1 MTQRTTYFVDVV
13 LPVPIAQAFTYRVP
27 VELNEQVC
35 FGIRVIVPF
44 GKNKRLTGII
54 TKIHEIAPVNY
65 QAKYV
70 EILLDETPIITEK
83 QFALWTWI
91 SQYYL
96 SPIGD
101 VMNAALPANFKL
113 ASETKVV
120 IHPDYD
126 PIIDGL
132 SEKELLLVNIVEDRE
147 SIDLKEL
154 ADIVQIK
161 YIQPIIK
168 RLIERRIIATQ
179 EEINQR
185 YTPKTISC
193 VQLEDRFSND
203 AELDAL
209 FKNLENKAGGQKQLN
224 ALLEII
230 KCAIEL
236 GGTCQAVP
244 KSHLLKKEVSASALS
259 TLEKNGV
266 LISRKIQIDRLVPN
280 EKDQFGFKALS
291 NTQSVALKEIE
302 DAFEQ
307 KDVTLL
313 HGITGSG
320 KTEIYVQLI
329 QSYLD
334 MGKQVLYLLPEIAL
348 TTQLIQR
355 LSIYFGKQIGVYH
368 SKFNQNE
375 RVEIWNKVLSND
387 NEEYRLIIGAR
398 SAVFLPYQNL
408 GLIIVDEEHETS
420 YKQHDPSPR
429 YNARD
434 TSLILAHSH
443 KAKTLL
449 GSATPSFESY
459 FNAKKGKYALVEL
472 MERYKGVE
480 LPEVFCADL
489 KSERKLKT
497 MQANFSALLLEEIEN
512 TLKKNEQVIL
522 FQNRRGY
529 TPRWSCEVCTWSP
542 KCTNCDVTL
551 TYHKFGNNLK
561 CHYCSYVTA
570 PMGSC
575 HACGSNRLKM
585 VGFGTEKIED
595 DLAIHFPTA
604 RIKRMDLDTTRSKN
618 AYSEIINDFENRKI
632 DVLIGTQMLS
642 KGLDFDNVTLVG
654 IMDADM
660 LLNRPDFRAFERSFQ
675 LMTQVAGRAGRKEK
689 KGKVI
694 IQTGQID
701 HWVIKKVIK
710 HDFIEFYNNEIIER
724 ENFYYPPFYKMI
736 VLTVK
741 HKEEH
746 VLIEAANDLANS
758 LKNVFKERVLGPE
771 FPIIKKI
778 QNLFLKEIK
787 IKYEKSLSDIKVKE
801 RINALLNEFYAKP
814 QNKSVRVVIDVD
826 PN

>member
-1 MTQRTTYFVDVV
+1 MSERTTLFVDVV
-13 LPVPIAQAFTYRVP
+13 LPVPIARAFTYRVP
-27 VELNEQVC
+27 VELNKEIS

-44 GKNKRLTGII
+44 GRNKRLTGII
-54 TKIHEIAPVNY
+54 VKIHEIAPLNY

-70 EILLDETPIITEK
+70 ELILDESPIITEK
-83 QFALWTWI
+83 QLYLWNWI
-91 SQYYL
+91 SSYYL
-96 SPIGD
+96 APIGD

-120 IHPDYD
+120 LHPDYD
-126 PIIDGL
+126 AQLDGL
-132 SEKELLLVNIVEDRE
+132 SEKEQSIVEIIEIRGFV
-147 SIDLKEL
+147 DLKEL
-154 ADIVQIK
+154 ADIMQIK
-161 YIQPIIK
+161 YIHPIIK
-168 RLIERRIIATQ
+168 QLIDKRIVATQ

-185 YTPKTISC
+185 YTPKTIVC
-193 VQLEDRFSND
+193 IQLND
-203 AELDAL
+203 AYASDDAL
-209 FKNLENKAGGQKQLN
+209 NELIQLLEQKPSALNQLN
-224 ALLEII
+224 AILILI
-230 KCAIEL
+230 KCALES
-236 GGTCQAVP
+236 GSTTDAVP
-244 KSHLLKKEVSASALS
+244 KNRLIKLDVSASAIA
-259 TLEKNGV
+259 TLEKKGV
-266 LISRKIQIDRLVPN
+266 LQSSKIQIDRLETREN
-280 EKDQFGFKALS
+280 NTNTFKTLSDNQRKAL
-291 NTQSVALKEIE
+291 LEIE
-302 DAFEQ
+302 TSFEQ
-307 KDVTLL
+307 KSITLL

-355 LSIYFGKQIGVYH
+355 LSVYFGKQIGVYH

-375 RVEIWNKVLSND
+375 RVEIWNKVLVNNNS
-387 NEEYRLIIGAR
+387 EFRLIIGAR

-420 YKQHDPSPR
+420 FKQYDPSPR

-434 TSLILAHSH
+434 TAMILAHSH
-443 KAKTLL
+443 QAKTLL

-459 FNAKKGKYALVEL
+459 FNAKLGKYGLVEL
-472 MERYKGVE
+472 TERYKGVQ
-480 LPEVFCADL
+480 LPDISCADL

-497 MQANFSALLLEEIEN
+497 MYTNFSSLLLQEIET
-512 TLKKNEQVIL
+512 TLKKKEQVIL

-529 TPRWSCEVCTWSP
+529 TPRWSCEVCTWTP

-561 CHYCSYVTA
+561 CHYCSYITS

-585 VGFGTEKIED
+585 IGFGTEKIED
-595 DLAIHFPTA
+595 DLAINFPEA
-604 RIKRMDLDTTRSKN
+604 QIKRMDLDTTRSKN
-618 AYSEIINDFENRKI
+618 AYAEIINDFENRKI

-701 HWVIKKVIK
+701 HWVIKKVIE
-710 HDFIEFYNNEIIER
+710 HDFISFYNNEILER
-724 ENFYYPPFYKMI
+724 ENFYYPPFFKLI
-736 VLTVK
+736 VLTLK
-741 HKEEH
+741 HSEES
-746 VLIEAANDLANS
+746 LLNAAANDLANA
-758 LKNVFKERVLGPE
+758 LKATFKERVLGPE

-787 IKYEKSLSDIKVKE
+787 IKYEKSLSDSKLKE
-801 RINALLNEFYAKP
+801 RIQALLTDFYTKP

-826 PN
+826 PI

>member
-27 VELNEQVC
+27 IELNEQIC

-65 QAKYV
+65 LAKYV

-83 QFALWTWI
+83 QFTLWSWI

-101 VMNAALPANFKL
+101 VMNAALPSNFKL

-126 PIIDGL
+126 PNLDDL
-132 SEKELLLVNIVEDRE
+132 SEKEVLLVNIVEERE

-154 ADIVQIK
+154 ADIVEIK

-193 VQLEDRFSND
+193 VQLEERFSNNV
-203 AELDAL
+203 ELDAL
-209 FKNLENKAGGQKQLN
+209 FQNLENKAGGNKQLN
-224 ALLEII
+224 ALLELI
-230 KCAIEL
+230 KCAMEL
-236 GGTCQAVP
+236 GGISKAVP
-244 KSHLLKKEVSASALS
+244 KGQLLNKEVSASALS
-259 TLEKNGV
+259 TLEKNGI
-266 LISRKIQIDRLVPN
+266 LISCKVQIDRLIPN
-280 EKDQFGFKALS
+280 EKDQFGFKELS
-291 NTQSVALKEIE
+291 EPQAIALKEIE
-302 DAFEQ
+302 ESFEQ
-307 KDVTLL
+307 KAVTLL

-375 RVEIWNKVLSND
+375 RVEIWNKVLSNN
-387 NEEYRLIIGAR
+387 NEEFRLIIGAR

-420 YKQHDPSPR
+420 FKQHDPSPR

-434 TSLILAHSH
+434 TALILAHSH

-497 MQANFSALLLEEIEN
+497 MHSNFSSMLLEEIEN

-618 AYSEIINDFENRKI
+618 AYSEIISDFENRKI

-741 HKEEH
+741 HKEEQ
-746 VLIEAANDLANS
+746 VLIEAANELANA

-787 IKYEKSLSDIKVKE
+787 IKYEKSLSDIKIKE
-801 RINALLNEFYAKP
+801 RIQALLNEFYAKP